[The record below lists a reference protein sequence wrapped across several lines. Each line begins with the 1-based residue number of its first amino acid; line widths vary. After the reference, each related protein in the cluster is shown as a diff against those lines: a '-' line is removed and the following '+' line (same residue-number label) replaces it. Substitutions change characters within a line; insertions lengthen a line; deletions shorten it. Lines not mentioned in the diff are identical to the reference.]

1 MKHFIHLFVLIAGV
15 LLPAAG
21 LKAQDRFTVSGSI
34 KDAANGEGLIGA
46 IVQVQGQAVGTSTNE
61 YGFYSLTLP
70 SGNYTLVYSYLGYV
84 NQIRPVTLTRSQK
97 IDIQL
102 ASEDVQIAEVVV
114 TATKPDQNVR
124 SMEMGVA
131 KLEMKTIQAVPA
143 LLGEVDVVRAVQL
156 LPGVSTVG
164 EGASGFN
171 VRGGGVDQNLI
182 LLDEAPVY
190 NSAHLL
196 GFFSVFNPDAVKDVK
211 LIKGGI
217 PAQYGGR
224 LSSLLD
230 IRMKEGNSKRFSA
243 LGGIGTVSSRLTL
256 EGPIQKDKSSFIVAG
271 RRSYG
276 DLFLKLSSNE
286 NLRDNQLYFY
296 DLSTKVNFTMGPKD
310 RLFVS
315 GYFGNDVFGIQS
327 ADGETAFG
335 FRWGNRTGTIRWNHL
350 FSDKLFANLTAV
362 YSDYDYSLGSPT
374 GAQAF
379 EWKSRIYNYSG
390 KADFSYYLNASN
402 TITFGASV
410 IRYRFHPGEAGP
422 VGENRSFSRYALDN
436 QHAVEYAAYIDNEQ
450 SFGSRLSLQYGI
462 RFSAYNFIG
471 AQTVYEYAGEGIDRK
486 VMVGSRTYDKGES
499 IALYTNPE
507 PRLSLRYTLDETS
520 SIKASYNR
528 MAQYVHLISNST
540 AASPFD
546 VWSPTT
552 RNIKPELA
560 DQVAVGYFRNF
571 KENMYETSVEVFY
584 KEMQNQIDYIPGAQ
598 VLLNQNLEADLLYG
612 RGRAYGLE
620 LYAKKNTGQLT
631 GWISYTLSRSE
642 RLFDG
647 LNVDGAS
654 GQAQWYPAKYD
665 RRHIGSVVG
674 IYDFNKRWRF
684 SGTFSYTTGVATTF
698 PNGRY
703 ELDGGAITVPH
714 NTDGSRNN
722 FRVPAYHRLDLAAT
736 LQGKKNDTRRWK
748 GEWVFSVYNA
758 YARRNPFTIFFRQNP
773 DDPTKTEAVRLSIF
787 GTFLP
792 SITYNFKF

>member
-1 MKHFIHLFVLIAGV
+1 MKHIVRFFLLCAGV
-15 LLPAAG
+15 LLTAANAA
-21 LKAQDRFTVSGSI
+21 AQDKFTVSGSI

-46 IVQVQGQAVGTSTNE
+46 IVQVQGQSVGASTNE

-84 NQIRPVTLTRSQK
+84 NQAKPVTLTRSQK

-102 ASEDVQIAEVVV
+102 IAEDVQIEEVVV

-124 SMEMGVA
+124 SMEMGVS
-131 KLEMKTIQAVPA
+131 KLEMKTIKSVPA
-143 LLGEVDVVRAVQL
+143 LLGEVDAVRVIQL

-230 IRMKEGNSKRFSA
+230 IRMKEGNAKRFSA

-286 NLRDNQLYFY
+286 NLRNNQLYFY
-296 DLSTKVNFTMGPKD
+296 DLSTKVNFTLGPKD
-310 RLFVS
+310 RIYVS

-335 FRWGNRTGTIRWNHL
+335 FRWGNKTGTVRWNHL
-350 FSDKLFANLTAV
+350 FSDKLFANITAI
-362 YSDYDYSLGSPT
+362 YSDYDYTLGSPT

-379 EWKSRIYNYSG
+379 EWNSRIFNYSG
-390 KADFSYYLNASN
+390 KADFSYYLNANN
-402 TITFGASV
+402 TITFGASA
-410 IRYRFHPGEAGP
+410 IRYRFHPGEARPLGQ
-422 VGENRSFSRYALDN
+422 NTSFSRYALDH
-436 QHAVEYAAYIDNEQ
+436 QHAVEYAAYLDNEQ
-450 SFGSRLSLQYGI
+450 NFGPRLSLQYGI

-471 AQTVYEYAGEGIDRK
+471 AQTVYDYAGEGIDRK
-486 VMVGSRTYDKGES
+486 VAVNGRTYGKGES

-528 MAQYVHLISNST
+528 MAQYVHLISSST

-571 KENMYETSVEVFY
+571 KDNMYETSVEVFY
-584 KEMQNQIDYIPGAQ
+584 KDMQNQIDYIPGAQ

-620 LYAKKNTGQLT
+620 LYAKKNTGKLN

-642 RLFDG
+642 RLFEG

-654 GQAQWYPAKYD
+654 GQSKWYPAKYD
-665 RRHIGSVVG
+665 RRHIGSVVA
-674 IYDFNKRWRF
+674 IYDYSKRWTF

-703 ELDGGAITVPH
+703 EIDGGSITVPH

-736 LQGKKNDTRRWK
+736 LQGKKNETRRWK

-773 DDPTKTEAVRLSIF
+773 DDATKTEAVRLSIF

-792 SITYNFKF
+792 SVTYNFRF